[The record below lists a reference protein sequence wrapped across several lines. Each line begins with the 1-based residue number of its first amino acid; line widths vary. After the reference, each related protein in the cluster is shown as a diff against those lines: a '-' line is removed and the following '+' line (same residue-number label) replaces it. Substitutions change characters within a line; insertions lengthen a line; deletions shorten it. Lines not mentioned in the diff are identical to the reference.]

1 MSLSCVCV
9 CVCAMCLYNTFD
21 VCVCVCVF
29 LSEHA
34 LGRQAFVDLGM
45 IKALAELVSPCSLTA
60 LIIILYIM

>member
-1 MSLSCVCV
+1 MCVC
-9 CVCAMCLYNTFD
+9 